1 MSLYLHEEKHS
12 PEAVGGFRGNP
23 IYRWLDERYHIN
35 DLIAFLR
42 KKEVPIT
49 RVSFAYYFGG
59 IALMLFGVQVVSGI
73 LLLMYY
79 VPSAG
84 TAYES
89 VQYITGKI
97 SFGWLIRS
105 IHVWSANLMILSVFI
120 HLFSVFFMRAYRRPR
135 ELTWV
140 SGCALLGLSLLF
152 GFSGYL
158 LPWNELAFFATKVG
172 TDMVRGVPVVGEF
185 MLRILRGGE
194 DVTGTTLGRFF
205 GLHVAVLPALTSSL
219 IAAHLIAIQRQ
230 GMSQP
235 AEWLRQPPHQRRSM
249 PFFPHFFLRD
259 LLLWLVM
266 LNAVAALSVFWPAE
280 LGLKADP
287 FAPAPAGI
295 KPEWYFLATYQ
306 MLKWLPANIG
316 PINGELVGMV
326 AMGLAGLVALLLP
339 FLDRT
344 PEGGPRKLWLDVIGI
359 AMLLYLIVMTGIG
372 HVSH

>member
-1 MSLYLHEEKHS
+1 MSLYVDEKVRD
-12 PEAVGGFRGNP
+12 PGAVGGPRGSRL
-23 IYRWLDERYHIN
+23 YGWLNDRYN
-35 DLIAFLR
+35 LDGLIAFLR

-49 RVSFAYYFGG
+49 SMSFTYYFGG
-59 IALMLFGVQVVSGI
+59 IALMLFAVQVVSGI

-79 VPSAG
+79 VPSADA
-84 TAYES
+84 AYES
-89 VQYITGKI
+89 VQYITSKVR
-97 SFGWLIRS
+97 FGWLVRS
-105 IHVWSANLMILSVFI
+105 VHVWSANLMILSVFI
-120 HLFSVFFMRAYRRPR
+120 HMFTVFFMRAYRKPR

-140 SGCALLGLSLLF
+140 SGCCLLGLSMGF

-172 TDMVRGVPVVGEF
+172 TDMVRSVPLVGDY
-185 MLRILRGGE
+185 LLQLLRGGE

-205 GLHVAVLPALTSSL
+205 GLHVAILPAITSSV
-219 IAAHLIAIQRQ
+219 IIAHLLAIQRQ

-235 AEWLRQPPHQRRSM
+235 TEWLDQPPEQRRSM

-259 LLLWLVM
+259 LLLWLVIF
-266 LNAVAALSVFWPAE
+266 NVVAAMSVFWPAA

-295 KPEWYFLATYQ
+295 KPEWYFLSTYQ
-306 MLKWLPANIG
+306 VLKWLPAEIG
-316 PINGELVGMV
+316 PITGELVGML
-326 AMGLAGLVALLLP
+326 AMGAGALLALLLP

-344 PEGGPRKLWLDVIGI
+344 PEGGPRKLWLDIVGI
-359 AMLLYLIVMTGIG
+359 SVLLYLIIMTGIG